1 MDPID
6 AGPSDTGIDPDSLRN
21 PGHPCLPEL
30 LGIQVNQADSGGV
43 VCSMKVRE
51 ALLAP
56 NGYLHAASVVGLADT
71 ACGYGTMVR
80 LPEGARAFTT
90 IELKCNFIG
99 TAAAGRLTCRAHP
112 VHLGR
117 LTQVWDASVRS
128 EDKDKVIAHFRCTQ
142 MILFEDPHTSR
153 DGSIQTG
160 CGPEQG
166 RV

>member
-1 MDPID
+1 MDPTD
-6 AGPSDTGIDPDSLRN
+6 PGPSDTGIDRGSLRN
-21 PGHPCLPEL
+21 AGHTSLPEL
-30 LGIQVNQADSGGV
+30 LGIQVDQADSGGIL
-43 VCSMKVRE
+43 CSMEIRE

-71 ACGYGTMVR
+71 ACGYGTMGR
-80 LPEGARAFTT
+80 LPEGTTGFTT

-128 EDKDKVIAHFRCTQ
+128 EGKDKVIAHFRCTQ
-142 MILFEDPHTSR
+142 MILLEDPSTSR
-153 DGSIQTG
+153 DGTIQTG